1 MQKLRLFPAE
11 IPSRQEKAD
20 RYNQGLASVVEVP
33 LLMPGATSVWAQY
46 TIITEDRD
54 GLAKAC
60 REAGVPTAIHYTAS
74 LNRLPPYRHVPTPP
88 AGVPQAEWLAERVI
102 SLPMHPYLTDAMQDL
117 VIGTV
122 REAIGDDTEQRAAD
136 RKNGDEWVQPLAPA
150 SASST
155 SVAWVTPVAPR
166 AATTDILILGNFF

>member
-1 MQKLRLFPAE
+1 
-11 IPSRQEKAD
+11 
-20 RYNQGLASVVEVP
+20 
-33 LLMPGATSVWAQY
+33 MPGATSVWAQY

-54 GLAKAC
+54 GLARAC

-74 LNRLPPYRHVPTPP
+74 LNRLPPYRQVPTPP

-122 REAIGDDTEQRAAD
+122 RRAFSS
-136 RKNGDEWVQPLAPA
+136 RKP
-150 SASST
+150 S
-155 SVAWVTPVAPR
+155 R
-166 AATTDILILGNFF
+166 AHAAE

>member
-1 MQKLRLFPAE
+1 VGLNSRLDSIQAAILLQKLRLFPGE
-11 IPSRQEKAD
+11 IPARQEKAD

-46 TIITEDRD
+46 TIVTEDRD

-74 LNRLPPYRHVPTPP
+74 LNRLPPYKHVPTPP

-117 VIGTV
+117 VVGTV
-122 REAIGDDTEQRAAD
+122 REALASRKPSRAH
-136 RKNGDEWVQPLAPA
+136 
-150 SASST
+150 
-155 SVAWVTPVAPR
+155 
-166 AATTDILILGNFF
+166 AAE